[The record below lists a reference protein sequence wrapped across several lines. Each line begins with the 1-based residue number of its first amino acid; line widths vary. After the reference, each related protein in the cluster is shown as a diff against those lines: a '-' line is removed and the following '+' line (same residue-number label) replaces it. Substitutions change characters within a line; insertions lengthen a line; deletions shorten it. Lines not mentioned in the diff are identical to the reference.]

1 MSTMGIELREITPD
15 NLEDCIRLQP
25 ADDQKTFMSPI
36 VYSIAES
43 KVSPEEVPL
52 AMYDDDELVGFI
64 MYGVSPT
71 DGNYWILRLLVDKRY
86 QQRGYA
92 RGAIKEVLR
101 RLSERPDCTDVR
113 VSYEPGNT
121 VGAHLYESLGFR
133 PTGEVLFG
141 EVVAILSIHPMPPGD
156 IASSAEQGAAS

>member
-1 MSTMGIELREITPD
+1 MGIELREITPD

-43 KVSPEEVPL
+43 KVSPEEAPF
-52 AMYDDDELVGFI
+52 AMYDGDELVGFI
-64 MYGVSPT
+64 MYGVSPA
-71 DGNYWILRLLVDKRY
+71 DGNYWILRLMVDKRY

-92 RGAIKEVLR
+92 RDAVKEVLR
-101 RLSERPDCTDVR
+101 RLSERPDCAEVR

-141 EVVAILSIHPMPPGD
+141 EVVAVLPIRPMPHED
-156 IASSAEQGAAS
+156 FASGAERGAAS

>member
-1 MSTMGIELREITPD
+1 MGIELRAITPD

-52 AMYDDDELVGFI
+52 AMYDGDELVGFI

-71 DGNYWILRLLVDKRY
+71 DGNYWILRLMVDQRY

-92 RGAIKEVLR
+92 RDAVKEVIR
-101 RLSERPDCTDVR
+101 RLSEQADCTEVR

-121 VGAHLYESLGFR
+121 VGAHLYESLGFH
-133 PTGEVLFG
+133 PTGDVLFG
-141 EVVAILSIHPMPPGD
+141 EVVAVLPIRRWSGD
-156 IASSAEQGAAS
+156 NLASSAEQGAAG

>member
-1 MSTMGIELREITPD
+1 MGIELREITSE

-52 AMYDDDELVGFI
+52 AMYDGDELVGFI

-71 DGNYWILRLLVDKRY
+71 DGNYWILRLMVDKRY
-86 QQRGYA
+86 QHRGYA
-92 RGAIKEVLR
+92 RDAVKEVLR
-101 RLSERPDCTDVR
+101 RLSERTDCAEVR
-113 VSYEPGNT
+113 VSYEPDNT
-121 VGAHLYESLGFR
+121 IGAHLYESLGFR
-133 PTGEVLFG
+133 PTGEMLFG
-141 EVVAILSIHPMPPGD
+141 EVVAVLPIHPMPHDD
-156 IASSAEQGAAS
+156 IVSSAERGAAG